1 MKNVLY
7 VAIPAY
13 NEAAVIDETSKRLQ
27 TEFKRLRDAGLIA
40 SSSKVVFV
48 DDGSKDDTWKKIEAL
63 HNQPSGDM
71 FVGIKLA
78 HNSGHQNALLA
89 GIMYAKEKAG
99 VVVSM
104 DADLQDDIGA
114 MEKMLVKYNEGNEI
128 VYGVRSS
135 RKKDTFFKKNTALAF
150 YKVMRMLGVDIVP
163 NHADYRLMSKRAVE
177 ALAEYREV
185 NLFLRGVIPLIGL
198 KYTTVEYARGD
209 RFAGE
214 SKYPLSKMLNF
225 AIDGITSFSVKPLR
239 IITSIG
245 LLFSIVAFIM
255 IIYSVV
261 MFFLGRTV
269 SGWTFTICSIWLA
282 AGLQMIAFGVIGEY
296 IGKIYHE
303 VKARPRY
310 LVEKIV
316 SD

>member
-1 MKNVLY
+1 MRNVLY

-27 TEFKRLRDAGLIA
+27 AEFKRLREAGLIA
-40 SSSKVVFV
+40 ASSKVVFV

-63 HNQPSGDM
+63 PKDV

-89 GIMYAKEKAG
+89 GIMYAKGKAD
-99 VVVSM
+99 VIISM

-114 MEKMLVKYNEGNEI
+114 MEKMLVKYDEGNEI

-135 RKKDTFFKKNTALAF
+135 REKDTFFKKNTALAF

-198 KYTTVEYARGD
+198 KYTTVEYARGN

-245 LLFSIVAFIM
+245 LLFSLVAFIM
-255 IIYSVV
+255 IVYSVV
-261 MFFLGRTV
+261 VFFLGRTV

-310 LVEKIV
+310 LVEKITE
-316 SD
+316 